1 MYTPG
6 STNIAAWKMDP
17 ENGDIPASYVSLPK
31 GVSFCGM
38 NGHQVMFFS
47 EQICT
52 SCL

>member
-1 MYTPG
+1 
-6 STNIAAWKMDP
+6 MDP

-47 EQICT
+47 ETNMYIMSLKLATTQW
-52 SCL
+52 S